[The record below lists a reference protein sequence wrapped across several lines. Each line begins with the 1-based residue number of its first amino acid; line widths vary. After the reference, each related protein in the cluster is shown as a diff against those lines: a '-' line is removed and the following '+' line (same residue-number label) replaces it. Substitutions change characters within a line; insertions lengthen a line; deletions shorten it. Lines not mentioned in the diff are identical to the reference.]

1 MTRTLVES
9 DISVYSSCDVNIYY
23 TYLSPLYLSLSFK
36 LKPKKKSRQQK
47 PENTMQQSMKTAKK
61 YKTIKDKKNRKM
73 LQLKPK
79 KLKLVNM

>member
-1 MTRTLVES
+1 
-9 DISVYSSCDVNIYY
+9 
-23 TYLSPLYLSLSFK
+23 
-36 LKPKKKSRQQK
+36 
-47 PENTMQQSMKTAKK
+47 MQQSMKTAKK